1 MKQISLGIPMLGAVA
16 GTILSLALPSK
27 RGHIICGAVWTGL
40 SVLHAWQ
47 YRKKLQQDIK
57 MNGGFLDMTLF
68 PQSKL
73 DFFVRAVD
81 VASYIPGRTRLYTRA
96 LVGNEALAKQVE
108 DELSSAAGMKSVR
121 TNTTTGSI
129 LLEYDQKILRT
140 NPDLA
145 RMEDYIRT
153 HVKKK

>member
-1 MKQISLGIPMLGAVA
+1 
-16 GTILSLALPSK
+16 
-27 RGHIICGAVWTGL
+27 
-40 SVLHAWQ
+40 
-47 YRKKLQQDIK
+47 